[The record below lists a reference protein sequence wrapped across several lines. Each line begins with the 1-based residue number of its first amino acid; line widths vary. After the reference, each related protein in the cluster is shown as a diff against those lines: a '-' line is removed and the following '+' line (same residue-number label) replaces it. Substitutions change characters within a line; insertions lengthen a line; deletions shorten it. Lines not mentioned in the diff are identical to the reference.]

1 MPDPRKEATP
11 PIALSFTTSHGV
23 SKPYK
28 SARAELTMQDIVM
41 MEGRD
46 MQKKYVH
53 RVIPNGFRV
62 AATARVIGK

>member
-1 MPDPRKEATP
+1 VIPET
-11 PIALSFTTSHGV
+11 I
-23 SKPYK
+23 
-28 SARAELTMQDIVM
+28 RADLTMQDIVM
-41 MEGRD
+41 MEGRE